1 MAYSSAPSGHLLPR
15 DPGEKALIERAQK
28 GDADA
33 YDDLVSRYLRRVV
46 SIAWGIVRNAHDAED
61 LAQEAFV
68 KAYQSLE
75 RFRSDEPF
83 GPWIFRIVTNLSLD
97 VVKHRTRF
105 RHEEI
110 REEQPAARRDDASLP
125 ARSNEIARRVD
136 AALET
141 LPEMQRI
148 VARLHLV
155 EELEHGEIASMT
167 GLSEGTVRSHLSL
180 ARKKLREKLAD
191 LYGEDDE

>member
-1 MAYSSAPSGHLLPR
+1 MAHSSAPSGHLLPR
-15 DPGEKALIERAQK
+15 DPGEKALVERAQR

-68 KAYQSLE
+68 KAYQSLG

-97 VVKHRTRF
+97 VLKHRTRF

-110 REEQPAARRDDASLP
+110 TEDQPAARRDHASLP

-155 EELEHGEIASMT
+155 EQLEHQEIAFMT
-167 GLSEGTVRSHLSL
+167 GLSDGTVRSHLSL
-180 ARKKLREKLAD
+180 ARKKLKEKLAD
-191 LYGEDDE
+191 LYGDDDE